1 MKCVSLGV
9 VMLASVSLALAGCG
23 GGSSGSGVAHL
34 SSGKGASSASSEGS
48 GSPPESKAS
57 GEQAV
62 IAFAAC
68 MRSNGVPNFP
78 DPNPS
83 GGFHVGAG
91 MNPSSPAFRA
101 AQAKCQKLL
110 PGGLPGAGSTTHP
123 SAQTMAR
130 MLKVSRCM
138 RQHGVSGFPD
148 PTTSAPSKTGS
159 GPGVAADREG
169 AIFALPATIMQSPA
183 FTRAAAA
190 CGFPL
195 HNH

>member
-9 VMLASVSLALAGCG
+9 VVLASVSLMLTGCG
-23 GGSSGSGVAHL
+23 GSSSPGVAHL

-48 GSPPESKAS
+48 NSLPESKAS
-57 GEQAV
+57 PQQAMV
-62 IAFAAC
+62 TFAKC
-68 MRSNGVPNFP
+68 MRASGVPTFP
-78 DPNPS
+78 DPSS
-83 GGFHVGAG
+83 GGRIAVPAGA
-91 MNPSSPAFRA
+91 NPAAPSFKA
-101 AQAKCQKLL
+101 AQVKCQKLL

-148 PTTSAPSKTGS
+148 PTTSAPFKTGG
-159 GPGVAADREG
+159 GPGVVADREG
-169 AIFALPATIMQSPA
+169 AIFALPTTIMQSPG

-190 CGFPL
+190 CGFGL